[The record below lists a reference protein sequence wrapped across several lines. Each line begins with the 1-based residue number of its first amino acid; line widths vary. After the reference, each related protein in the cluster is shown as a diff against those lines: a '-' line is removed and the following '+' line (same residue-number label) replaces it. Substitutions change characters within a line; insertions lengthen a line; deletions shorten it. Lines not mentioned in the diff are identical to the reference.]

1 MRIIIAPLL
10 LYCIVLLLPCTA
22 CLKSRGHHYHTQP
35 FATRVE
41 AHLLRFY
48 SFSFLMVL
56 VDPCDRNYIH
66 WQSSSKSA
74 TANINGGTCDEVK
87 KLLWVCISQF
97 SPKVAATLKQFQLC
111 GGNMP
116 LLQNC
121 AHVQIKMV
129 LAKLISILP
138 PRNFTFG
145 IFDKRGRWDTKNKFF
160 MTQNYILEFF

>member
-1 MRIIIAPLL
+1 MTKREPQLWVISEGHRWREDYYCHAPLL

-66 WQSSSKSA
+66 WQSSSQSA
-74 TANINGGTCDEVK
+74 TANINGGACDEVK
-87 KLLWVCISQF
+87 KLLRVCISQF

-121 AHVQIKMV
+121 APCADKNGSCKTHLNSSTK
-129 LAKLISILP
+129 KL
-138 PRNFTFG
+138 
-145 IFDKRGRWDTKNKFF
+145 
-160 MTQNYILEFF
+160 YI